1 MIFAMQLVVSA
12 LLACCAHATQLP
24 PEATQLA
31 GEHLHI
37 TTVEEAGSMDVHAPD
52 GTFYSD
58 PSDWTGFLV
67 EQIDWISKQAGFT
80 YTLHLPSGMG
90 PECTNEVT
98 SANKPYRSS
107 KWANEY
113 KCGEQDVDENR
124 THAYWGMYFY
134 TKARA
139 KKNLLTVPFI
149 SNVGLDLAV
158 SAKPPTTHIED
169 VMAALETPFRP
180 KL

>member
-1 MIFAMQLVVSA
+1 
-12 LLACCAHATQLP
+12 
-24 PEATQLA
+24 
-31 GEHLHI
+31 
-37 TTVEEAGSMDVHAPD
+37 MDVHAPD

-180 KL
+180 FTAGMWWAIIGTFVMGAVFIWIIEVRRPIRRRRRRHLF